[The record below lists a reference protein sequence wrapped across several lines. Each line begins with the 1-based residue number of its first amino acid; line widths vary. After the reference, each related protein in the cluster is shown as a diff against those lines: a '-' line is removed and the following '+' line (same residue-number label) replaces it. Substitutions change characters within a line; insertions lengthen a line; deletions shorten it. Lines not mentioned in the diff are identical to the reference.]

1 MLAQADRSNRRL
13 ETQLLLAAR
22 TAREPDRR
30 AEAARS
36 LKALQ
41 TTRET
46 LEALSN
52 AIRGRLPAT
61 STLLDGMA
69 EGPDEEQVISIRG
82 LAEEAVFEALG
93 VDHGEAETIVTEVE
107 RRIEGL
113 FHMVGTA

>member
-1 MLAQADRSNRRL
+1 MDIPLLSTFRSPGD
-13 ETQLLLAAR
+13 T
-22 TAREPDRR
+22 PDGDV
-30 AEAARS
+30 AFEW
-36 LKALQ
+36 
-41 TTRET
+41 
-46 LEALSN
+46 
-52 AIRGRLPAT
+52 AT

-69 EGPDEEQVISIRG
+69 EGPNEEQVISIRG